1 MKKLALLLLAAGL
14 LNSCTNR
21 LLDVTV
27 LSTKNIDLNNL
38 SGYTS
43 NTNQRVTGRASAPII
58 CVIPF
63 GYPSAKEAA
72 DRAVERNGSQ
82 CVGLANATFTEKW
95 WWIPFIYGQITL
107 EVEGDPIMKKTAAAA
122 GETASPCDEP

>member
-1 MKKLALLLLAAGL
+1 MKKLALLLLVSGL
-14 LNSCTNR
+14 LNSCANR

-43 NTNQRVTGRASAPII
+43 NTNQRVTGSSTTPII
-58 CVIPF
+58 SVAPL

-82 CVGLANATFTEKW
+82 CVGLANATFTAKY

-107 EVEGDPIMKKTAAAA
+107 EVEGDPIMKKPT
-122 GETASPCDEP
+122 P